1 MNRRKAF
8 TLVELLV
15 VIAIIALLM
24 AILMPA
30 LNRVREQG
38 RMVKCLANMKQ
49 WNLIAAMYTEENQG
63 KFWPSDAGTQCYWW
77 IKYIEDKYKDWK
89 TNKLWF
95 CPSAQKPQTDER
107 GVTTPVLNI
116 YNAWGIYKG
125 TGLGPNGIAG
135 SIGINGYVL
144 IPYPPV
150 GGATTY
156 EPGVSVQNGWKT
168 AGAAGSNNIPLF
180 TEGLRF
186 DFWPTEDQAPSAR
199 EHAAWEDASRNNMTR
214 ICINRHQGFI
224 SMAFLDFSARKVG
237 LKELWRLKWHRTFNT
252 SGPWT
257 TTGGRIPAW
266 PNWMKSFPEY

>member
-1 MNRRKAF
+1 MNGRKAF

-30 LNRVREQG
+30 LSRVKEQG

-49 WNLIAAMYTEENQG
+49 WNLIAAMYTEENGG
-63 KFWPSDAGTQCYWW
+63 KFWPSDAGTPCYWW

-95 CPSAQKPQTDER
+95 CPSAQKPQYDER
-107 GVTTPVLNI
+107 GVETAVLNI

-144 IPYPPV
+144 IPYPP
-150 GGATTY
+150 GGGVATY
-156 EPGVSVQNGWKT
+156 ESGVSVQDGWKT
-168 AGAAGSNNIPLF
+168 TGAAGSNNIPLF
-180 TEGLRF
+180 TEALRF
-186 DFWPTEDQAPSAR
+186 DLWPLENQAPATDEYDPWTGNLMAR
-199 EHAAWEDASRNNMTR
+199 C
-214 ICINRHQGFI
+214 CINRHQGFVDT
-224 SMAFLDFSARKVG
+224 AFMDFSARKVG
-237 LKELWRLKWHRTFNT
+237 LKELYTLKWHRRFNT
-252 SGPWT
+252 AGPYT
-257 TTGGRIPAW
+257 KAGRVTPAMW
-266 PNWMKSFPEY
+266 PKWIRNFPDY